1 MAQSQRAG
9 GAVEQPYQPVKKLF
23 FGRDDAESDFADGLL
38 RDGFQSTYASEAVLA
53 GRKSLVVGRKGSGKS
68 AICAHLMSGRYP
80 GRAALITP
88 DDAAGDE
95 IRRFELQGLT
105 ADTAKSL
112 IWRYVFAVH
121 AAKHVTEHAD
131 AHRRWRAPASVRAL
145 KDFLQANGEGGDG
158 RLTDRL
164 RRGTRLLQSAT
175 LVVKMFGLEA
185 SFSAGGEPGANGG
198 SEGARAMRQLDA
210 LEAGLRAAF
219 EDLGCVA
226 AQEKP
231 FLILVDQLEQV
242 WQGDSDSHPL
252 ITGLLLGAKH
262 VVAAYGHAV
271 RCVLFVR
278 ADIYDALN
286 FADGDKF
293 RSDEVRITWSP
304 AALRGLACARA
315 VLSLERPVTDEE
327 LWDGIFPRRVAG
339 EWTPDYLVRRSLARP
354 RDIIQFLT
362 LCRDAADRSRRPTIH
377 EDDVLEAAEQFSRW
391 KLDDL
396 AKEYNVGFPFLRP
409 VFAQFENA
417 GYAVDRNVFTARFDE
432 IRDDL
437 HERYSAYTEQLT
449 ATSVIDALYGIGFLG
464 VRRGDGV
471 VYAGD
476 SQWPLQPYE
485 NDLRVHPCFR
495 PALGCRT
502 PTSSG
507 DTVIAAGHQYQAPV
521 VRVQSH
527 TGFLRNVS
535 TTDAGFQADRHV
547 RLLEQTALALSRLR
561 RQLAR
566 SGLPAEAHTEVREGI
581 DLLDER
587 IDALP
592 LPGAG
597 LTSDMV
603 EDLIDNVTAR
613 LAVLHTRMKDLG
625 FRDDPVTRRLADEAA
640 ALRRAVGGAVGGGGG
655 SDSSG

>member
-1 MAQSQRAG
+1 M
-9 GAVEQPYQPVKKLF
+9 EQPYQPVKKLF

-38 RDGFQSTYASEAVLA
+38 RDGFQSTHASEAVLT

-68 AICAHLMSGRYP
+68 AICAHLVSGGYP
-80 GRAALITP
+80 GRTALITP

-121 AAKHVTEHAD
+121 AAQYVTEHAD
-131 AHRRWRAPASVRAL
+131 THKKWRTPASVRAL
-145 KDFLQANGEGGDG
+145 KDFLRANNEGDDG

-175 LVVKMFGLEA
+175 LSVKMFGFEA
-185 SFSAGGEPGANGG
+185 SFSAGGEPGTNGG
-198 SEGARAMRQLDA
+198 SEGAQATRQLGA
-210 LEAGLRAAF
+210 IEAGVRAAF
-219 EDLGCVA
+219 DDLGCVA
-226 AQEKP
+226 AREKP

-242 WQGDSDSHPL
+242 WQADPDSHAL
-252 ITGLLLGAKH
+252 VTGLLLGTKH
-262 VVAAYGHAV
+262 VLAAYGHAV

-304 AALRGLACARA
+304 AALRALARA
-315 VLSLERPVTDEE
+315 RASLSLERPVSEYE
-327 LWDGIFPRRVAG
+327 LWDGVFPRRVVG
-339 EWTPDYLVRRSLARP
+339 EWTPDYLVRRTLTRP

-362 LCRDAADRSRRPTIH
+362 LCRDAADRSGRPTIQ
-377 EDDVLEAAEQFSRW
+377 EDNVLEAAEQFSRW

-409 VFAQFENA
+409 VFAQFENT
-417 GYAVDRNVFTARFDE
+417 GYAVGRGDFTAQFDA
-432 IRDDL
+432 IREAL
-437 HERYSAYTEQLT
+437 HERYSSYTEQLT
-449 ATSVIDALYGIGFLG
+449 ATSVIDALYAIGFLG
-464 VRRGDGV
+464 VCRGNGV

-476 SQWPLQPYE
+476 SQWPVQPYE
-485 NDLRVHPCFR
+485 ENLRIHPCFR
-495 PALGCRT
+495 PALGCSN
-502 PTSSG
+502 PAGASDS
-507 DTVIAAGHQYQAPV
+507 TV
-521 VRVQSH
+521 H
-527 TGFLRNVS
+527 TGRVYQTMVGAQNHTAFLRNVS

-547 RLLEQTALALSRLR
+547 RLLEETALALSRLQ

-566 SGLPAEAHTEVREGI
+566 SDMPAEPHAEVREGI
-581 DLLDER
+581 DLLNEQ

-592 LPGAG
+592 LPGSG
-597 LTSDMV
+597 LTPGMV
-603 EDLIDNVTAR
+603 EDLLGEVAERLVQSHAR
-613 LAVLHTRMKDLG
+613 LNDLG
-625 FRDDPVTRRLADEAA
+625 LRDEPVTRRLADEAR
-640 ALRRAVGGAVGGGGG
+640 ALRRALGGAVGSGRG

>member
-1 MAQSQRAG
+1 M
-9 GAVEQPYQPVKKLF
+9 EQPYQPVKKLF

-38 RDGFQSTYASEAVLA
+38 RDGFQSTYTSEAVLA

-68 AICAHLMSGRYP
+68 AICAHLAGGGYP
-80 GRAALITP
+80 GRTALITP

-121 AAKHVTEHAD
+121 AAQHVTEHAD
-131 AHRRWRAPASVRAL
+131 THKRWRAPASVRAL
-145 KDFLQANGEGGDG
+145 KDFLQVNDESDDG

-175 LVVKMFGLEA
+175 LSVKMFGFEA
-185 SFSAGGEPGANGG
+185 SVSAGGEPGAGGG
-198 SEGARAMRQLDA
+198 SEGAQATRQLDA
-210 LEAGLRAAF
+210 LESGVRAAF
-219 EDLGCVA
+219 DDLGCVGA
-226 AQEKP
+226 REKP

-242 WQGDSDSHPL
+242 WQGDSDSHAL
-252 ITGLLLGAKH
+252 VTGLLLGAKH
-262 VVAAYGHAV
+262 VVAAYRHAV

-293 RSDEVRITWSP
+293 RSDEARITWSP
-304 AALRGLACARA
+304 AALRALARA
-315 VLSLERPVTDEE
+315 RASLSLERPVSDDE
-327 LWDGIFPRRVAG
+327 LWDGVFPRRVAG
-339 EWTPDYLVRRSLARP
+339 ESTPDYLVRRSLARP

-362 LCRDAADRSRRPTIH
+362 LCRDAADRSGHPTIH

-417 GYAVDRNVFTARFDE
+417 GYVVDRNDFTARFE
-432 IRDDL
+432 AIRDAL
-437 HERYSAYTEQLT
+437 HDRYSAYTEQLT
-449 ATSVIDALYGIGFLG
+449 AESLVDALYGIGFLG
-464 VRRGDGV
+464 VCRGDGV
-471 VYAGD
+471 AYAGD
-476 SQWPLQPYE
+476 SQWPVQPYE
-485 NDLRVHPCFR
+485 EDLRIHPCFR

-502 PTSSG
+502 PTG
-507 DTVIAAGHQYQAPV
+507 AADGTVHAGHGYQGTMVGA
-521 VRVQSH
+521 QNH
-527 TGFLRNVS
+527 AAFLRNVS
-535 TTDAGFQADRHV
+535 TTDTGFQADRHV
-547 RLLEQTALALSRLR
+547 RLLEETASALSRLQ
-561 RQLAR
+561 RQLTR
-566 SGLPAEAHTEVREGI
+566 SGLPAGSHTEVQESI
-581 DLLDER
+581 QLLNQQ

-592 LPGAG
+592 RPGSG
-597 LTSDMV
+597 LTPDMV
-603 EDLIDNVTAR
+603 EDLIGDVTER
-613 LAVLHTRMKDLG
+613 LALSHAQLNDLG
-625 FRDDPVTRRLADEAA
+625 LSDEPVTRRLADEAR
-640 ALRRAVGGAVGGGGG
+640 ALRRALGGSVGGGRG

>member
-1 MAQSQRAG
+1 M
-9 GAVEQPYQPVKKLF
+9 KKLF

-68 AICAHLMSGRYP
+68 AICAHLAGGGYP
-80 GRAALITP
+80 GHTALITP

-112 IWRYVFAVH
+112 IWRYLFAVH
-121 AAKHVTEHAD
+121 AAQHVTQHAD
-131 AHRRWRAPASVRAL
+131 THKRWRAPGSVRAL
-145 KDFLQANGEGGDG
+145 KDFLQANDESDGG

-175 LVVKMFGLEA
+175 LSVKMFGFEA
-185 SFSAGGEPGANGG
+185 SVSAGGEPGGSGG
-198 SEGARAMRQLDA
+198 SEGAQATRRLDA
-210 LEAGLRAAF
+210 LEAGVRTAF
-219 EDLGCVA
+219 EDLGCVTA
-226 AQEKP
+226 REKP

-242 WQGDSDSHPL
+242 WQGDSDSHAL
-252 ITGLLLGAKH
+252 VTGLLLGAKH

-271 RCVLFVR
+271 RCALFVR

-304 AALRGLACARA
+304 AALRALARA
-315 VLSLERPVTDEE
+315 RASLSLERPVSDDE
-327 LWDGIFPRRVAG
+327 LWDGVFPRRVVG
-339 EWTPDYLVRRSLARP
+339 ECTPDYLVRRSLARP

-362 LCRDAADRSRRPTIH
+362 LCRDAADRSGRPTIQ
-377 EDDVLEAAEQFSRW
+377 EDDVLEATEQFSRW

-417 GYAVDRNVFTARFDE
+417 GYAVGRNEFTTRFDA
-432 IRDDL
+432 IRDNI

-449 ATSVIDALYGIGFLG
+449 ATSVVDALYGIGFLG
-464 VRRGDGV
+464 VCRGNDV

-476 SQWPLQPYE
+476 SQWPVQPYE
-485 NDLRVHPCFR
+485 ENLRIHPCFR

-502 PTSSG
+502 PRGASDG
-507 DTVIAAGHQYQAPV
+507 TVHAGRVHQGSMVGAQNHAA
-521 VRVQSH
+521 
-527 TGFLRNVS
+527 FLRNVS
-535 TTDAGFQADRHV
+535 TTDAGFQTDRHV
-547 RLLEQTALALSRLR
+547 RLLEETALALSRLQ

-566 SGLPAEAHTEVREGI
+566 SGLPAASHTEVQEVIELLNDQI
-581 DLLDER
+581 DV
-587 IDALP
+587 LP
-592 LPGAG
+592 IPGSG
-597 LTSDMV
+597 LTPSMV
-603 EDLIDNVTAR
+603 DDLIGEVIERLAQSHAR
-613 LAVLHTRMKDLG
+613 LNDLG
-625 FRDDPVTRRLADEAA
+625 LRDEPVTRRLADEAR
-640 ALRRAVGGAVGGGGG
+640 ALRRALGGAVGGGGG
-655 SDSSG
+655 SDSSS

>member
-1 MAQSQRAG
+1 M
-9 GAVEQPYQPVKKLF
+9 EQPYWPVKKLF
-23 FGRDDAESDFADGLL
+23 FGRDDAESDFVDGLL

-121 AAKHVTEHAD
+121 AAKHITEHAGT
-131 AHRRWRAPASVRAL
+131 HKKWRIPASVRAL
-145 KDFLQANGEGGDG
+145 KDFLQTNDEVDDG

-175 LVVKMFGLEA
+175 LAVKMFGFEA
-185 SFSAGGEPGANGG
+185 SVSAGGGEPGAGG
-198 SEGARAMRQLDA
+198 SSEGARAMRQLDA
-210 LEAGLRAAF
+210 LEVGVRAAF
-219 EDLGCVA
+219 EDLGCAA
-226 AQEKP
+226 AQERP

-242 WQGDSDSHPL
+242 WQGDSDSHAL
-252 ITGLLLGAKH
+252 VTGLLLGAKH
-262 VVAAYGHAV
+262 AAAAYGHAV

-304 AALRGLACARA
+304 AALRELARA
-315 VLSLERPVTDEE
+315 RAALSLERPVTDDE
-327 LWDGIFPRRVAG
+327 LWDGIFPRRVVG
-339 EWTPDYLVRRSLARP
+339 QWTPEYLVRRSLARP

-362 LCRDAADRSRRPTIH
+362 LCRDAADRSGHPTIH

-417 GYAVDRNVFTARFDE
+417 GYAVDRNDITARFHE
-432 IRDDL
+432 VRDDL
-437 HERYSAYTEQLT
+437 HERYSAYAEQLT

-464 VRRGDGV
+464 VRRGDGI

-485 NDLRVHPCFR
+485 DDLRVHPCFR

-507 DTVIAAGHQYQAPV
+507 DSWLTAGDQATVTIAGA
-521 VRVQSH
+521 QSH
-527 TGFLRNVS
+527 TAFLRNVS

-547 RLLEQTALALSRLR
+547 RLLEETTLALSRLQ
-561 RQLAR
+561 RQLGR
-566 SGLPAEAHTEVREGI
+566 SRLPAESLTQVQEGI
-581 DLLDER
+581 GLLNEQ
-587 IDALP
+587 IDSLP

-597 LTSDMV
+597 LTPDMV
-603 EDLIDNVTAR
+603 EDQIGHVTER
-613 LAVLHTRMKDLG
+613 LTALHTRMNDRG
-625 FRDDPVTRRLADEAA
+625 FRDEPVTRRLADEAR
-640 ALRRAVGGAVGGGGG
+640 ALRRALGGAVGGGGG
-655 SDSSG
+655 SDSSS

>member
-1 MAQSQRAG
+1 M
-9 GAVEQPYQPVKKLF
+9 EQPYQPVKKLF
-23 FGRDDAESDFADGLL
+23 FGRDDAESDFANGLL

-68 AICAHLMSGRYP
+68 AICAHLAGGGYP
-80 GRAALITP
+80 GRTALITP

-121 AAKHVTEHAD
+121 AAQYVTEHAET
-131 AHRRWRAPASVRAL
+131 HKKWRAPASVRVL
-145 KDFLQANGEGGDG
+145 KDFLQVNDESGDG

-175 LVVKMFGLEA
+175 LSVKMFGFEA
-185 SFSAGGEPGANGG
+185 SVSAGGEPGTG
-198 SEGARAMRQLDA
+198 SEGARATRQLDA
-210 LEAGLRAAF
+210 LEAGVRAAF

-226 AQEKP
+226 AGEKP
-231 FLILVDQLEQV
+231 LLILVDQLEQV
-242 WQGDSDSHPL
+242 WQGDSDSHAL
-252 ITGLLLGAKH
+252 VTGLLLGAKH
-262 VVAAYGHAV
+262 AAAAYRHAA

-304 AALRGLACARA
+304 SALRSLARGRA
-315 VLSLERPVTDEE
+315 SLSLERPISDEE
-327 LWDGIFPRRVAG
+327 LWDGVFPPRVVG

-362 LCRDAADRSRRPTIH
+362 LCRDAADRSGRSTIH
-377 EDDVLEAAEQFSRW
+377 EEDVMEAAEQFSRW

-417 GYAVDRNVFTARFDE
+417 GYAVDRIDFTVRFDA
-432 IRDDL
+432 IREAL
-437 HERYSAYTEQLT
+437 HDRYSAYTEQLT

-464 VRRGDGV
+464 VSRGDGV

-476 SQWPLQPYE
+476 SQWPVQPYE
-485 NDLRVHPCFR
+485 ENLRVHPCFR

-502 PTSSG
+502 PTG
-507 DTVIAAGHQYQAPV
+507 AEDGRAYVGIGYQGTNAGALNHAA
-521 VRVQSH
+521 
-527 TGFLRNVS
+527 FLRNVV

-547 RLLEQTALALSRLR
+547 RLLEETASALSRLQ
-561 RQLAR
+561 RQLER
-566 SGLPAEAHTEVREGI
+566 SGLPPAAHSEVQQGI
-581 DLLDER
+581 DVLNSE

-592 LPGAG
+592 LPGSG
-597 LTSDMV
+597 LTSGMV
-603 EDLIDNVTAR
+603 EDLIGIVTER
-613 LAVLHTRMKDLG
+613 LALSHACLNDNGL
-625 FRDDPVTRRLADEAA
+625 RDEPLTRRLADEAR
-640 ALRRAVGGAVGGGGG
+640 ALRRALGGAVGAGGG